1 MRVFVSYSHRDG
13 VWVIDR
19 LVPVLRAGGVDVVI
33 DRERFR
39 VGGSVIGQ
47 MDGEQDGA
55 EKSLLVL
62 SRDYLASNYCMHELR
77 RAVAR
82 DSDFSR
88 YLTLPVRL
96 DDAVPP
102 TELNGSIHADL
113 ADEARADQW
122 GKVLDG
128 CEGDLGC
135 MAPSWLAARDAL
147 VRELGRHRSVNLV
160 VRGDKLEWRSMLRDL
175 GENYV
180 PDLGLVDLQNPA
192 TNTRDGFALEIVRS
206 LGLRVTS
213 LARKPHD
220 LIDFR
225 DKILALKRKVRVGI
239 THFDLFPHRRAYD
252 IDLVATLRWL
262 IMENERPLTLLVQ
275 SRAPFAELLPSRHPL
290 SEIDMA
296 TVELA

>member
-62 SRDYLASNYCMHELR
+62 SRAYLASPYCMHELR

-82 DSDFSR
+82 DPDFSR
-88 YLTLPVRL
+88 YLALPVRR
-96 DDAVPP
+96 DDAMPP
-102 TELNGSIHADL
+102 AELNGSIHADL
-113 ADEARADQW
+113 ACDTRDDQW
-122 GKVLDG
+122 GKLLAG
-128 CEGDLGC
+128 CGADLGC
-135 MAPSWLAARDAL
+135 LAPGWLAARDAL
-147 VRELGRHRSVNLV
+147 ARELRRYRSVNLV
-160 VRGDKLEWRSMLRDL
+160 VRGDRPKWRPLLSDLDENGISDL
-175 GENYV
+175 GF
-180 PDLGLVDLQNPA
+180 VDLQDPA
-192 TNTRDGFALEIVRS
+192 TGTRDGFVLGIVLS

-213 LARKPHD
+213 LERKPRD
-220 LIDFR
+220 LVDFR
-225 DKILALKRKVRVGI
+225 DKILALKRKVRVAI

-252 IDLVATLRWL
+252 VDLIATLRWL
-262 IMENERPLTLLVQ
+262 IMENGLL
-275 SRAPFAELLPSRHPL
+275 
-290 SEIDMA
+290 A
-296 TVELA
+296 TFDDAGRVAISGA